1 MIVPHGRPKGRK
13 SQLGAAQRRTPI
25 TPSPGEWGRGEGS
38 PVTPRILVDSNVL
51 LDVIKDDPVWGA
63 WSAQALA
70 KHLEQGALVINPI
83 VYAEIAFDF
92 DTIEEVDA
100 LLPPADY
107 DYADLPREAAFL
119 AARCHVRYRA
129 SGGARAMILPDF
141 LIGAHATVERMALLT
156 RDARRYR
163 SYFPGL
169 KLIAPTGA

>member
-1 MIVPHGRPKGRK
+1 MT
-13 SQLGAAQRRTPI
+13 QR
-25 TPSPGEWGRGEGS
+25 
-38 PVTPRILVDSNVL
+38 VLVDSNVL
-51 LDVIKDDPVWGA
+51 LDVIKADPLWGE
-63 WSAQALA
+63 WSGRTLTE
-70 KHLEQGALVINPI
+70 HLDRGSLVINAI

-100 LLPPADY
+100 LLPAAEY
-107 DYADLPREAAFL
+107 DYAEIPREAAFL
-119 AARCHVRYRA
+119 AARCHAQYRA

-169 KLIAPTGA
+169 ALIAPNNA

>member
-1 MIVPHGRPKGRK
+1 MTARV
-13 SQLGAAQRRTPI
+13 
-25 TPSPGEWGRGEGS
+25 
-38 PVTPRILVDSNVL
+38 LVDSNVL
-51 LDVIKDDPVWGA
+51 LDVITDDPVWGA

-70 KHLEQGALVINPI
+70 EQIERSELVINPI

-100 LLPPADY
+100 MLPPADY
-107 DYADLPREAAFL
+107 DYAEIPREAAFL
-119 AARCHVRYRA
+119 AARCHARYRA
-129 SGGARAMILPDF
+129 AGGARPMILPDF

-169 KLIAPTGA
+169 ALIAPQGTR

>member
-1 MIVPHGRPKGRK
+1 MTARV
-13 SQLGAAQRRTPI
+13 
-25 TPSPGEWGRGEGS
+25 
-38 PVTPRILVDSNVL
+38 LVDSNVL
-51 LDVIKDDPVWGA
+51 LDVITGDPVWGD

-70 KHLEQGALVINPI
+70 EQLERGELVINPI

-100 LLPPADY
+100 MLPPADF
-107 DYADLPREAAFL
+107 DYAEIPREAAFL
-119 AARCHVRYRA
+119 AARCHARYRA
-129 SGGARAMILPDF
+129 AGGARAMILPDF

-169 KLIAPTGA
+169 ALIAPEGA